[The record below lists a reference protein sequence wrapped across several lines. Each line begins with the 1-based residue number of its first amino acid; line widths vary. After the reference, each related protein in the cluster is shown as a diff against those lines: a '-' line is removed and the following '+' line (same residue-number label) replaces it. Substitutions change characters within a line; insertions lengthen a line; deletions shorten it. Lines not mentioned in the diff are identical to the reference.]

1 MEHAM
6 EWFDDDVTV
15 IQVREEFLA
24 LAEPPALPFP
34 LIRRKADRKPIG
46 IFAMLAKRLFN

>member
-24 LAEPPALPFP
+24 LPEPPPLPFP
-34 LIRRKADRKPIG
+34 LIRRKAGRRRRG
-46 IFAMLAKRLFN
+46 LFALLAKRLRN